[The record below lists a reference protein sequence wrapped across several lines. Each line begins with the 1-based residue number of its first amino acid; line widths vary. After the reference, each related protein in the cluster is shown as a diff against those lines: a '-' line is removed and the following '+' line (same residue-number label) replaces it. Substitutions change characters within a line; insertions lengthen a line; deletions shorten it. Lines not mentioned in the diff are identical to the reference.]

1 MDLKQQMVMA
11 HQVMGGFELPM
22 MPAEII
28 ELQRLFSSTEFPD
41 MQEVAHII
49 ERNTVLSGELIK
61 LANQPIFLSKGA
73 DQVKSI
79 KGALDALGVGRVKNL
94 VIGLGFKAQVKGHVF
109 DALIDHSLDVAKVS
123 ASLSR
128 WVEGVDPDEA
138 YLAGLF
144 HNAGAFILAMK
155 FDDYETFFYKTL
167 THSYSALARE
177 AERYKV
183 SHNVYGLLI
192 SKKWNLDNIFSQVIL
207 VHHQKDLS
215 KIANEKVR
223 TLVAIIQLANA
234 IVCEV
239 SFDTY
244 LGLEVREMSDNAQQE
259 LLINPEVISEI
270 RLAVLAN
277 SL

>member
-1 MDLKQQMVMA
+1 MDLKQQMVLA
-11 HQVMGGFELPM
+11 HQMMSGFEIPM
-22 MPAEII
+22 MPAEIV

-41 MQEVAHII
+41 MQEVASII
-49 ERNTVLSGELIK
+49 ERNTVLSGEVIK
-61 LANQPIFLSKGA
+61 LANQPIFLRKGA

-109 DALIDHSLDVAKVS
+109 DALIDHSLDIARVS
-123 ASLSR
+123 AAVSR
-128 WVEGVDPDEA
+128 WVDGVDADEA

-155 FDDYETFFYKTL
+155 FDDYEDFFYKTI
-167 THSYSALARE
+167 THCYSGLARE
-177 AERYKV
+177 AQRYKV

-192 SKKWNLDNIFSQVIL
+192 SKKWNLDNVFSQVIL

-234 IVCEV
+234 IVSEV

-244 LGLEVREMSDNAQQE
+244 LGSEVREMSENAQQE
-259 LLINPEVISEI
+259 LLIAPDVVSEI
-270 RLAVLAN
+270 RLSVMSN